1 MNGEDG
7 GVGRSF
13 YVLTRGSLGR
23 FVWYGM
29 ALVWLA
35 ALAVVLIRHI
45 PFGLV
50 FGPLFLLYGPSGLA
64 FRDAA
69 KGPGQWTGG
78 APPMPAIG
86 SRGVGTGLLPAPLA
100 LLPNDRKNRP
110 P

>member
-7 GVGRSF
+7 GVGRFF

-45 PFGLV
+45 PFGLI
-50 FGPLFLLYGPSGLA
+50 FGPLFLLYGASGLV
-64 FRDAA
+64 FRDDDE
-69 KGPGQWTGG
+69 GPVQWTEWA
-78 APPMPAIG
+78 APMLAIG
-86 SRGVGTGLLPAPLA
+86 FLVVGTVLLAASLA
-100 LLPNDRKNRP
+100 LLANDT
-110 P
+110 